1 MKEITFNVPAIH
13 CEHCKH
19 TIEME
24 IGEIEGVEIVQADID
39 TKKVVVSFKEPATK
53 EKLIAGLDEINY
65 PPSPEI

>member
-1 MKEITFNVPAIH
+1 MKEITFNVSAIH

-39 TKKVVVSFKEPATK
+39 TKKVVVSFEEPATK